1 MKMPDERNEL
11 TAALFQRGAL
21 MDLHIGRWTAMK
33 KMQPNDLL
41 MGEVDLN
48 TIYLGHKKLLP
59 KKATEKLVE
68 IEGKARTALASK
80 SLEFPLAGARFVTYG
95 SLPEVIDRLR
105 QLKAEWNQEVEVL
118 VRQYPELRETQLAL
132 LEAQAQKFIT
142 EELRKFGAVST
153 DEGWKNRKL
162 ELDEWLKRQRALNL
176 SFYPKDVDELR
187 RKFSFGWRMF
197 QVSSLD
203 AAPDTLDVEEVRRAQ
218 AQLREDLQGWVRS
231 AAASMHQA
239 LGEAAANAKAML
251 EKNGKLTPRNL
262 QPLFNAFENF
272 LMVDFTGQSSFRQTI
287 ETIKRRFLIQNPDG
301 TYDLPKMAEGMG
313 TEASKAEFSSLLNT
327 MADLAVE
334 ETAKQAGVVSL
345 SRTDFGRLVEI

>member
-1 MKMPDERNEL
+1 MPDERNEL
-11 TAALFQRGAL
+11 TAALFRRGAL

-95 SLPEVIDRLR
+95 TIPDVVDRLR
-105 QLKAEWNQEVEVL
+105 QLKVDWNREIDSL
-118 VRQYPELRETQLAL
+118 VVDYPTLRETQLAL
-132 LEAQAQKFIT
+132 LETQAQRFIQ

-153 DEGWKNRKL
+153 ADAWQNRKG
-162 ELDEWLKRQRALNL
+162 ELDEWLKKQRASNL
-176 SFYPKDVDELR
+176 SFYPRDVEELR
-187 RKFSFGWRMF
+187 KKFSFGWRMF

-203 AAPDTLDVEEVRRAQ
+203 GVDDLDVEEVRAAQ
-218 AQLREDLQGWVRS
+218 DQLRADLQGWVRS

-239 LGEAAANAKAML
+239 LGEAAANARSML

-272 LMVDFTGQSSFRQTI
+272 LKVDFTGQSTFRATI
-287 ETIKRRFLIQNPDG
+287 DTIKQRFLIQNADG
-301 TYDLPKMAEGMG
+301 SYDLPKMAESMG
-313 TEASKAEFSSLLNT
+313 TEARQAEFGNLLVS
-327 MADLAVE
+327 MADLAVD
-334 ETAKQAGVVSL
+334 ETAAKAGINSL
-345 SRTDFGRLVEI
+345 RADFGRLVEL